1 MHDEPDSDVWARW
14 RRSLRMNWQRRVLSR
29 VYRPWLDTGGWRGC
43 VVLASS
49 PRSGSTWVFEM
60 LNQSR
65 EYRAIFEPFHPSRV
79 PALRAARH
87 REYRRP
93 GERCPELEA
102 TFARLFAGEL
112 SNRWM
117 DRFNRRWVSARRLV
131 KTVRSNL
138 VLPWLAER
146 FPSMPLVLLLR
157 HPCAVAASRKRLRWG
172 TNVAPLLA
180 QPKLCQDYLGPHL
193 ALMQSADT
201 FEREIYRWAVSQL
214 VPLSLLRRGQ
224 ALVVFYEDLVR
235 LPEQHSRVLFGYTRT
250 PWPQAAL
257 VEARVPSALALRKDS
272 SLGSTQS
279 LSSWR
284 HAFTSSQLERADR
297 ILQRFGL
304 DVLYT
309 TEDDLPK
316 ARSLA
321 AERFPCL
328 DFY

>member
-14 RRSLRMNWQRRVLSR
+14 RRTLRKHWQRRVLSR

-49 PRSGSTWVFEM
+49 PRSGSTWVFEL
-60 LNQSR
+60 LNQNR
-65 EYRAIFEPFHPSRV
+65 EFRAIFEPFHPSRV
-79 PALRAARH
+79 PMLRAASY
-87 REYRRP
+87 REYRRRD
-93 GERCPELEA
+93 ERCPELEA
-102 TFARLFAGEL
+102 IFARLFAGEL

-180 QPKLCQDYLGPHL
+180 QPKLCQDYLGPHV

-214 VPLSLLRRGQ
+214 VPLSLLKRGQ
-224 ALVVFYEDLVR
+224 ALT
-235 LPEQHSRVLFGYTRT
+235 HSLHHNSSART
-250 PWPQAAL
+250 ASRNASDSTSCTPL
-257 VEARVPSALALRKDS
+257 TMTCRRHEAWQQSAFLA
-272 SLGSTQS
+272 STS
-279 LSSWR
+279 IDEAWR
-284 HAFTSSQLERADR
+284 SKRTTAVAQGLLTSDIYLM
-297 ILQRFGL
+297 
-304 DVLYT
+304 
-309 TEDDLPK
+309 
-316 ARSLA
+316 
-321 AERFPCL
+321 
-328 DFY
+328 